1 MKLRGVYLKF
11 VSCAYWLTLVGVL
24 EVIMF
29 IKRIIA
35 GGGIVVEFD
44 LGRFSL
50 YSFSFHVVFDLASV
64 IFIITVCC
72 IASCVCVY
80 RVFYMSGEQ
89 DGIRFI
95 GLLMLFVCS
104 MGALIFV
111 PRVLGL
117 MVG

>member
-11 VSCAYWLTLVGVL
+11 VSCAYWLMLVGVL
-24 EVIMF
+24 EVIVF
-29 IKRIIA
+29 VKGVIT
-35 GGGIVVEFD
+35 GGGIVVELD

-50 YSFSFHVVFDLASV
+50 YSFSFHIVVDLASV

-72 IASCVCVY
+72 IARCVCIY

-95 GLLMLFVCS
+95 GLLILFVCS
-104 MGALIFV
+104 IGILIFV

>member
-11 VSCAYWLTLVGVL
+11 VSCAYWLMLVGVL
-24 EVIMF
+24 EVIVF
-29 IKRIIA
+29 VKGVIT
-35 GGGIVVEFD
+35 GGGIVVELD

-50 YSFSFHVVFDLASV
+50 YSFSFQIVVDLASV

-72 IASCVCVY
+72 IARCVCIY

-95 GLLMLFVCS
+95 GLLILFVCS
-104 MGALIFV
+104 IGILIFV
-111 PRVLGL
+111 PRVLGF